1 MPKRT
6 VDRAAEP
13 GGTDEFTRL
22 LNGDPVDQAASGA
35 PAARGARGARPGTRA
50 DRPDPADTA
59 RTERFG
65 WGAAAPAPAHPYPAR
80 PAEAAVPYPVAPVD
94 PGPYRESEPAAVPG
108 HPGYGGYTTAV
119 EPVPEAIL
127 LRVRPHARRLVLPVL
142 ILFGTVTAFG
152 WFAGSFAEEWQNW
165 LVFGGACALVFFG
178 VLLPCVA
185 WLGHRYTITTR
196 RIIARRGLFI
206 SDRQTV
212 PLARVTDIRLR
223 RGPVAAA
230 FASGDIRVT
239 AGPDLTVTLH
249 DVPSARLTAAL
260 LSDLTE
266 HPVPPGATAP

>member
-6 VDRAAEP
+6 VDRAPEP

-22 LNGDPVDQAASGA
+22 LNGDLVDPA
-35 PAARGARGARPGTRA
+35 PPPARGARPGGRGA
-50 DRPDPADTA
+50 RPDPADTA

-65 WGAAAPAPAHPYPAR
+65 WGAAVPAPAHPYPAR
-80 PAEAAVPYPVAPVD
+80 PADAAVPYPAAPVD
-94 PGPYRESEPAAVPG
+94 PGPYREPEPAAAVPG

-127 LRVRPHARRLVLPVL
+127 LRVRPHARRLLLPVL
-142 ILFGTVTAFG
+142 ILLATVTAFG

-165 LVFGGACALVFFG
+165 LVVGAAGALVFFG
-178 VLLPCVA
+178 VLLPFVA

-239 AGPDLTVTLH
+239 AGPELTVVLH
-249 DVPSARLTAAL
+249 DVPSARLTTAL
-260 LSDLTE
+260 LTDLTE
-266 HPVPPGATAP
+266 HPVPPV